1 MSDLCGRRPK
11 EGPINRL
18 ELINS
23 PAPAH
28 TPLLRHQG
36 DYYRD
41 GGPHYRQVFFSNPLL
56 ILSIGYCLDVV
67 KPSFLAGRSQS
78 VMYYICAHK
87 YSNDSSLHNY
97 IELMIYVKFK
107 IWF

>member
-28 TPLLRHQG
+28 TPLLRHQ
-36 DYYRD
+36 
-41 GGPHYRQVFFSNPLL
+41 
-56 ILSIGYCLDVV
+56 GYCLDVV

-97 IELMIYVKFK
+97 IELMIYVTFK